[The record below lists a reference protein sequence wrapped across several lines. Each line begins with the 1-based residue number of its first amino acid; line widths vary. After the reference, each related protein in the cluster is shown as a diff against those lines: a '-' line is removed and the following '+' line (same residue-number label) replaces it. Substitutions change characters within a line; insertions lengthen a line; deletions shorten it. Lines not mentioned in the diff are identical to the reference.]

1 MPMKPIGKLAGKAK
15 ATKVGWERWQ
25 QPQYSVTTYEQ
36 TGSPVSVSSWSDEGD
51 GLETDQEIKMAFGD
65 ESTRGQLHK

>member
-15 ATKVGWERWQ
+15 VTKLGWERWQ

-36 TGSPVSVSSWSDEGD
+36 IGSPVSISS
-51 GLETDQEIKMAFGD
+51 
-65 ESTRGQLHK
+65 